1 MASSVQSLL
10 QRQVAR
16 VSRRLFLQTL
26 VDQLV
31 WCWVGALAVS
41 AGWFLVRL
49 YALGQPVDG
58 WSWLVAAGALGVA
71 SLVGLVLAFLRAPS
85 RLAAA
90 LLLDDRFGLRERVT
104 TSMTLPAGIEQTPAG
119 RALLADAGA
128 RVEKLDVSSRF
139 PLRLSWSAAL
149 VPAGALAL
157 LLGAFFLEPLKGQ
170 AKGNTDTLAEAP
182 QNAAEIQEKMQKL
195 VNKTPEKA
203 EEKKD
208 QSKEMQQIEAELD
221 KLVNKPRDTK
231 EALHER
237 TQEINDIE
245 AEIKQREKDLNDK
258 TQALK
263 EQLKNLDRF
272 SKKNDPDG
280 PATPLEK
287 ALAQG
292 DFKKAAEE
300 IEKLEKKLDD
310 EKLTEQEKEE
320 LEKELGQL
328 KDELTK
334 LAEQKDEEEELQEL
348 NRKGELDEDALK
360 QEMDKIQKKKANLKE
375 AKEFADELEQCKQC
389 MSKGDKEGAANA
401 LKRAMGK
408 AKKMGGDEQELKD
421 LQNKMQALQECKKC
435 MGNGMCE
442 GKNGNNL
449 GKGRFP
455 GTKRPETKDE
465 EYRAQNKRERVE
477 FDPKGQKEIQ
487 DFVQGRSF
495 KKTPSAE
502 MAGDVKQA
510 SQEAPEALE
519 RQRLPRAASDMTRG
533 YYENLRNEAEQGQ
546 KK

>member
-41 AGWFLVRL
+41 AGWFVVRL

-58 WSWLVAAGALGVA
+58 RSWLVAAGAVGVA
-71 SLVGLVLAFLRAPS
+71 SLVALVLAFLRAPS

-90 LLLDDRFGLRERVT
+90 LLLDDRFGLKERVT
-104 TSMTLPAGIEQTPAG
+104 TSLTLPHGIDQTPAG

-128 RVEKLDVSSRF
+128 RVEKLDVADRF

-149 VPAGALAL
+149 VPACALAL

-170 AKGNTDTLAEAP
+170 AKSNTDPLAEP
-182 QNAAEIQEKMQKL
+182 PPNAAEIQEKMQKL
-195 VNKTPEKA
+195 VQKAAEKP

-208 QSKEMQQIEAELD
+208 ESKELQQIEAELD
-221 KLVNKPRDTK
+221 KLVNKPHDTQ

-300 IEKLEKKLDD
+300 IEKLEKKMED
-310 EKLTEQEKEE
+310 EKLTAEEKEE

-360 QEMDKIQKKKANLKE
+360 QEMEKIQKKKANLKE

-408 AKKMGGDEQELKD
+408 AKKMGGNEQEMKD
-421 LQNKMQALQECKKC
+421 LQNKLQALQECKKC

-442 GKNGNNL
+442 KQGNGL

-465 EYRAQNKRERVE
+465 EFRAQNKRERVE

-502 MAGDVKQA
+502 MAGEVKQA

-533 YYENLRNEAEQGQ
+533 YYENLRNESEQNQ